1 MHVLDRE
8 DRGWWF
14 EWGVKESIYLKLEQP
29 SLNRGGGL
37 RHQLSATYN
46 AVLKSLPRKLNHSLH
61 LSSWDTSDSHDDQ
74 GKWWQPKW
82 FVGGSVTHRLEAGRC
97 SLRPLPW
104 VGMILHK
111 GENPYQKPFRWW
123 AKETRRSSVAFNL
136 NTVITLTETDIT
148 DITLKQTS
156 QT

>member
-1 MHVLDRE
+1 MCMCWTGRIDALRE
-8 DRGWWF
+8 
-14 EWGVKESIYLKLEQP
+14 EWRRPSVKLEKAP
-29 SLNRGGGL
+29 LNGGEAL
-37 RHQLSATYN
+37 N
-46 AVLKSLPRKLNHSLH
+46 IKCLPNINQF
-61 LSSWDTSDSHDDQ
+61 WNPFAIVDTLAHAIPTTDMMT
-74 GKWWQPKW
+74 GGMWQPNW
-82 FVGGSVTHRLEAGRC
+82 WVGGSVTHRLEAGRC